1 MTSVQWQKIGKQMFV
16 KAEDSQRRVDDRL
29 DVFWAAVAIIED
41 NEYACEVA
49 NVSTAG
55 VLMKL
60 DTDIAEKHQ
69 FLLDVQEL
77 NEYAVEVAWVNRP
90 FYGLKLLVGEDM
102 KLKDHA
108 DKIGLNDRKKF

>member
-1 MTSVQWQKIGKQMFV
+1 MGSANADIREKRMFTKPEAGQKRLD
-16 KAEDSQRRVDDRL
+16 ERL
-29 DVFWAAVAIIED
+29 DVLWDAVAVIDEKHHP
-41 NEYACEVA
+41 CELA
-49 NVSTAG
+49 NISTAG

-60 DTDIAEKHQ
+60 DIDLQQKQQ

-90 FYGLKLLVGEDM
+90 FYGLILMVGGDL

-108 DKIGLNDRKKF
+108 DKIGLNRG

>member
-1 MTSVQWQKIGKQMFV
+1 MF
-16 KAEDSQRRVDDRL
+16 KEAEEGRKRVDDRL
-29 DVFWAAVAIIED
+29 DVLWDAVAIID
-41 NEYACEVA
+41 DVEYPCKVA

-60 DTDIAEKHQ
+60 DKEIAHKSQ

-90 FYGLKLLVGEDM
+90 FYGLVLLVGEDL
-102 KLKDHA
+102 KLKNHA
-108 DKIGLNDRKKF
+108 DKIGLGTPE